1 MIISRTPYRLSFFGG
16 GTDYPAWYLK
26 EGGAVVSTTID
37 KYCYLS
43 VRWLPPFFE
52 LKHRVVWSH
61 IESVWSIAEILHPAV
76 RECLRAM
83 GFDDSVGVE
92 IHHQGDLP
100 ARAGMGS
107 SSAFAVGLI
116 RALTGLRGETVDTH
130 ALVLRAIELEQVVLR
145 EPVGS
150 QDPVA
155 SAYGGLNFIEFAP
168 GGGIRVEPVRIASER
183 LADLQ
188 SHLLL
193 FYTGSSR
200 LAAQVAADVVAHLP
214 ARRAALFALRV
225 MVDQALTILTGEGDL
240 DAFGRLLHEGWLVK
254 RELSQLVTRPEID
267 AVYAKALGAG
277 ALGGKLLGAGGTGF
291 MVFYVPPPRQ
301 RDVIAA
307 LAGCLH
313 VPFAFEREGSTV
325 VHDPRFDRVLPA
337 ARRRSTRQSSLQTS
351 VQTSLND
358 EREIVLAPE
367 GAS

>member
-1 MIISRTPYRLSFFGG
+1 MIITRTPFRVSFFGG

-43 VRWLPPFFE
+43 VRYLPPFFE

-76 RECLRAM
+76 REGLRYM
-83 GFDDSVGVE
+83 GFDDAVGIE

-116 RALTGLRGETVDTH
+116 RALTGLRGETIDTH
-130 ALVLRAIELEQVVLR
+130 ELVLRAIELEQVVLR
-145 EPVGS
+145 EAVGS
-150 QDPVA
+150 QDQVA
-155 SAYGGLNFIEFAP
+155 SAYGGLNVIEFART
-168 GGGIRVEPVRIASER
+168 GDIRVEPVRLAPER
-183 LADLQ
+183 LATLQ

-200 LAAQVAADVVAHLP
+200 LASQVAADVVANLP
-214 ARRAALFALRV
+214 ARRAALHALRN
-225 MVDQALTILTGEGDL
+225 MVDQALAILTGDGDL
-240 DAFGRLLHEGWLVK
+240 DAFGRLLHQGWLVK
-254 RELSQLVTRPEID
+254 RQLSPLVTRPETD
-267 AVYAKALGAG
+267 ETYRRALAAG

-291 MVFYVPPPRQ
+291 MVFYVPPARQ

-307 LAGCLH
+307 LAHCLN
-313 VPFAFEREGSTV
+313 VPFTFEREGSTV
-325 VHDPRFDRVLPA
+325 VHDPRWDRVLPA
-337 ARRRSTRQSSLQTS
+337 ARRWASRT
-351 VQTSLND
+351 D
-358 EREIVLAPE
+358 ERREILLAPE
-367 GAS
+367 GAP